1 MYRDGP
7 SDALGNA
14 KRATDNGKP
23 VNDAP
28 WPVVGFSFSI
38 IHSAP
43 RGRAR
48 GATVRIVITGGGT
61 GGHLFPALAVHD
73 ALRARRPEANALFV
87 GVAGGVEAT
96 ILSRRGHAFRGL
108 TVAQVRGKGLRGRL
122 LAARR
127 LPGTVRQ
134 ASRILREF
142 RPQVVFGVGAYASVP
157 TMVAAVLRGV
167 PRVIHEQNAIPGLA
181 NRALGRMASAVAVS
195 FADTVRFFPAGR
207 TRVTGNPVRAE
218 IRAGDPLA
226 ARATLGLDGDRFT
239 VLVFGGSQG
248 AHRLNRA
255 VLDALPELARTGEDF
270 QFIHAAGTR
279 DLADVRRGYER
290 SGVRA
295 RVEPFIDDMA
305 LAYQAAD
312 FVVCRA
318 GAGTVFELAAVGKPA
333 LLVPYPYAA
342 NDHQRLNAEAA
353 VQVGAAWIVL
363 DRYCDGPRVAAG
375 IRAAREKPA
384 QLAEMG
390 RRALALARPD
400 AADRI
405 VDILERVALPA

>member
-1 MYRDGP
+1 
-7 SDALGNA
+7 
-14 KRATDNGKP
+14 
-23 VNDAP
+23 
-28 WPVVGFSFSI
+28 
-38 IHSAP
+38 
-43 RGRAR
+43 
-48 GATVRIVITGGGT
+48 VRIVITGGGT

-73 ALRARRPEANALFV
+73 ALRARRPEASALFV

-96 ILSRRGHAFRGL
+96 ILSKRGHAFRGL
-108 TVAQVRGKGLRGRL
+108 TVAQVSGKGLRGRL
-122 LAARR
+122 LAAWW
-127 LPGTVRQ
+127 LPGTIRQ
-134 ASRILREF
+134 AMRILREF
-142 RPQVVFGVGAYASVP
+142 RPQVVFGVGGYASVP
-157 TMVAAVLRGV
+157 TMLAAVLRGL

-181 NRALGRMASAVAVS
+181 NRALGGMASAVAVS
-195 FADTVRFFPAGR
+195 FANTARFFPARR
-207 TRVTGNPVRAE
+207 TQTTGNPVRAE
-218 IRAGDPLA
+218 IRAGDAQA
-226 ARATLGLDGDRFT
+226 ARAELGLSGDRFT

-248 AHRLNRA
+248 AHRVNQA
-255 VLDALPELARTGEDF
+255 VLEALPALARDGEHLQFVHATG
-270 QFIHAAGTR
+270 AR
-279 DLADVRRGYER
+279 DLADVRRGYDASR
-290 SGVRA
+290 VRA

-353 VQVGAAWIVL
+353 VQAGAAWILL
-363 DRYCDGPRVAAG
+363 DQYCDGQRITASV
-375 IRAAREKPA
+375 RAAREKPG

-405 VDILERVALPA
+405 VDMLEKVALAA

>member
-1 MYRDGP
+1 M
-7 SDALGNA
+7 
-14 KRATDNGKP
+14 
-23 VNDAP
+23 
-28 WPVVGFSFSI
+28 
-38 IHSAP
+38 
-43 RGRAR
+43 
-48 GATVRIVITGGGT
+48 RIVITGGGT

-73 ALRARRPEANALFV
+73 ALRARRPEASALFV

-108 TVAQVRGKGLRGRL
+108 KVAQVKGKGLRGRL
-122 LAARR
+122 LAALW

-134 ASRILREF
+134 AMGILREF
-142 RPQVVFGVGAYASVP
+142 RPQAVFGVGGYASVP
-157 TMVAAVLRGV
+157 TMLAATLRGV

-181 NRALGRMASAVAVS
+181 NRALGGMATAVAVS
-195 FADTVRFFPAGR
+195 FANTARFFPARR
-207 TRVTGNPVRAE
+207 TQATGNPVRAE
-218 IRAGDPLA
+218 IRAGDPQA
-226 ARATLGLDGDRFT
+226 ARAELGLAGDRFT

-248 AHRLNRA
+248 AHRLNQA
-255 VLDALPELARTGEDF
+255 VLEALPELARDGGALQFVHATGA
-270 QFIHAAGTR
+270 H
-279 DLADVRRGYER
+279 DLADVRRGYGA
-290 SGVRA
+290 SGMPG
-295 RVEPFIDDMA
+295 RVEPFIDEMA

-312 FVVCRA
+312 FIVCRA

-353 VQVGAAWIVL
+353 VEAGAAWILL
-363 DRYCDGPRVAAG
+363 DRYCDGTRIAASV
-375 IRAAREKPA
+375 RAARGKPV

-405 VDILERVALPA
+405 VDILEKVARTA